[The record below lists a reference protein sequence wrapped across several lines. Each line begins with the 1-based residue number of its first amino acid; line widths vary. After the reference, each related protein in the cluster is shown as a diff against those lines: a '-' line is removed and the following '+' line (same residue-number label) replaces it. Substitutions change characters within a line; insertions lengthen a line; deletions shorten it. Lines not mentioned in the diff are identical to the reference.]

1 MIMHSIDGV
10 VRPRVAAPRY
20 VPADTR
26 LDEAIAIRN
35 CALYRKAFRGFA
47 ISYPADALRLDAV
60 ARWIRDRGVTVDVT
74 STDDLERVRLA
85 EIHASHV
92 VMHCHGDIS
101 TPLRHAAF
109 ACFEVDSDEQIAELA
124 DNPLA
129 RTQRVVADGH
139 SSDELAAAVLAHRR
153 LKLVGLHSRVGS
165 IGEGELAETV
175 VAMIAKMAW
184 ISKKHSELLTRV
196 SLGDFDVEGCDGD
209 LRSLRR
215 LAKVI
220 EQAVE
225 DGCIRY
231 RYPRPAVTVSLPRSV
246 VLPT

>member
-1 MIMHSIDGV
+1 MITQTIGGV
-10 VRPRVAAPRY
+10 IRPRVAVVRDVEP
-20 VPADTR
+20 DSR
-26 LDEAIAIRN
+26 LAEAVALRR

-74 STDDLERVRLA
+74 STGDLERVRLA

-101 TPLRHAAF
+101 RPLRRAAF
-109 ACFEVDSDEQIAELA
+109 ARFVVDSDEQIAALA

-129 RTQRVVADGH
+129 RTQRVVADGD

-153 LKLVGLHSRVGS
+153 LELVGLHSRLGS
-165 IGEGELAETV
+165 VGEGELAETV

-184 ISKKHSELLTRV
+184 ISRKHSVLLTRV

-209 LRSLRR
+209 LCGLRR
-215 LAKVI
+215 PANVI
-220 EQAVE
+220 DQAIE

-231 RYPRPAVTVSLPRSV
+231 RYPRPAVTVSALCSV